1 MTLYKKLADVRCE
14 LQSTKMS
21 KSGKN
26 SFAGYDYF
34 ELSDFLPTINELCK
48 KYGILPVVSFDKEQA
63 MMIIYNAEK
72 PEEQIIFTS
81 PMADVNLKGCHAIQ
95 NVGAAETYSR
105 RYLYM
110 TAFEI
115 VEHDALDSTQGK
127 PENKPAAKNS
137 PAKPQMKAVDKYVCD
152 NCGKPFVDAAAADGK
167 MYTAAQWHAIA
178 AKKYGKPLCKACG
191 KEVNNA

>member
-1 MTLYKKLADVRCE
+1 MTIYKKMADVRCE
-14 LQSTKMS
+14 LQNTKMS

-26 SFAGYDYF
+26 TFAGYDYF

-48 KYGILPVVSFDKEQA
+48 KHGLLPVVSFDKEQA

-72 PEEQIIFTS
+72 PEEQLIFTS

-127 PENKPAAKNS
+127 DSPKNS
-137 PAKPQMKAVDKYVCD
+137 PAKPQSKPAAKFVCS
-152 NCGKPFVDAAAADGK
+152 NCKKPFMDAKAANGTL
-167 MYTAAQWHAIA
+167 YTAEQWYKA
-178 AKKYGKPLCKACG
+178 AEKKYGVAYCAECG
-191 KEVNNA
+191 KEVTNA